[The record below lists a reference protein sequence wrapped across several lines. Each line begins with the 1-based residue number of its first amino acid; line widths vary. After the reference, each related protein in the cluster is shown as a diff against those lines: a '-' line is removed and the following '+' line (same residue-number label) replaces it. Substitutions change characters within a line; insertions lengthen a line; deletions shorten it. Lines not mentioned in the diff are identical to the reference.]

1 MAQSPESAAGLHR
14 RPQTGLLY
22 RRTIHGSGGGFR
34 AELSRTFLR
43 TSFQRAAL
51 PAPYVL
57 PVRYEDHARTDAA
70 DQRLVCLVPGFH
82 RPAGDARHGRRDAL
96 SGGRGADGAHSERFG
111 PRARR
116 AANGNGDRRHGGRC
130 GAAGPL
136 LRPLGRAES
145 GRQRRYPSRPGRDA
159 HRRQVPYDAHA
170 LRSGY
175 AATERGDG
183 FPLRTPFDRPL
194 GLPPLVR
201 GARGAAALL
210 QPCLQSGDLPR
221 RPRRNAQAPRSLGP
235 EHELAGGL
243 FALERHQPGVDR
255 NVSQ

>member
-1 MAQSPESAAGLHR
+1 MAQSPESAAGLHG
-14 RPQTGLLY
+14 RPQAGFLY
-22 RRTIHGSGGGFR
+22 RGAIHGTGGGLR
-34 AELSRTFLR
+34 AELSRPLLR

-70 DQRLVCLVPGFH
+70 DQRLVRAVPGLH
-82 RPAGDARHGRRDAL
+82 RPAGDARHGCRDAL
-96 SGGRGADGAHSERFG
+96 SGGRGADGTHPERFG

-116 AANGNGDRRHGGRC
+116 AAYGSRDRRHGGRRR
-130 GAAGPL
+130 AAGPL
-136 LRPLGRAES
+136 LRPLGRAAS
-145 GRQRRYPSRPGRDA
+145 GRQRGYPSRPGRDA
-159 HRRQVPYDAHA
+159 YRGQIPLDAHA
-170 LRSGY
+170 LRSGH
-175 AATERGDG
+175 AAAERGDG
-183 FPLRTPFDRPL
+183 FPLRTPLDRPL

-221 RPRRNAQAPRSLGP
+221 RPRRNAQASRSLGP

>member
-1 MAQSPESAAGLHR
+1 MAQSPEGAAGLHR
-14 RPQTGLLY
+14 RPQTRLLY
-22 RRTIHGSGGGFR
+22 RRTIHGAGGRLR
-34 AELSRTFLR
+34 AELSRPLLR
-43 TSFQRAAL
+43 APLQRAAL

-70 DQRLVCLVPGFH
+70 DQRLVRAVPGLH
-82 RPAGDARHGRRDAL
+82 RPAGDARHGCRDAL
-96 SGGRGADGAHSERFG
+96 SGGRGADGTHPERFG

-116 AANGNGDRRHGGRC
+116 AANGNGDRRHGRRRR
-130 GAAGPL
+130 AAGPL

-221 RPRRNAQAPRSLGP
+221 RPRRDAQAARSLGP

-243 FALERHQPGVDR
+243 FALERHQPRVDR